1 MDYEESIFKYS
12 KTKRISENTIQS
24 TLMLVMSFFENQYID
39 KALLMRL
46 EFELGKQETLN
57 ELIKL
62 TKIDSNTTEMYIRGL
77 NATKIY
83 ESEMLSL
90 IEQRDCNVDVRIKV
104 SKITAEEYKARV
116 KQPYDQEVVEMHGYD
131 SDTNKLMVFNNQ
143 NILKRY
149 DESYHPIY
157 KLQIYV
163 TNNP

>member
-90 IEQRDCNVDVRIKV
+90 IEQRDCNVDVRIKI

-116 KQPYDQEVVEMHGYD
+116 KQPYDQEVVEMHGYAT
-131 SDTNKLMVFNNQ
+131 DTNKLMVFNNQ